1 MTRSLNQDLN
11 QWLELSKETFRGQGY
26 NYEFVDVTGIQI
38 KVEISKPSLGAATN
52 LPIDWKK

>member
-26 NYEFVDVTGIQI
+26 NYEFVDVTDIQI
-38 KVEISKPSLGAATN
+38 KVEISKRSLGAATN
-52 LPIDWKK
+52 LPND